1 MSGWRRC
8 ADRVVVGD
16 GLGRDAREPQQQSR
30 NETRAVLAGV
40 AVEHDRPRRGRH
52 RRERLHEP
60 RAAVLQET
68 QIDDLGRR
76 GVRWRGFR
84 LGLDLK
90 PALLVVVVE
99 HGDVDDLDV
108 EVARRVVVDLDL
120 VSGDRRCGRTP

>member
-1 MSGWRRC
+1 M
-8 ADRVVVGD
+8 
-16 GLGRDAREPQQQSR
+16 
-30 NETRAVLAGV
+30 
-40 AVEHDRPRRGRH
+40 
-52 RRERLHEP
+52 
-60 RAAVLQET
+60 LQET

-108 EVARRVVVDLDL
+108 EVARRVVGDLELLAEIDDAGDPRCEQRLPSLAGEVSERVGPDHRTERRLAPVLGRQPAEIADIDATVPDEIARLHYKMVD
-120 VSGDRRCGRTP
+120 R